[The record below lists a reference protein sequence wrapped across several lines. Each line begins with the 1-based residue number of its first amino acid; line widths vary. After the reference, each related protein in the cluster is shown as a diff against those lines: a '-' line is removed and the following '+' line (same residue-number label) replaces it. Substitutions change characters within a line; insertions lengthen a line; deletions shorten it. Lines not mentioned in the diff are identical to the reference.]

1 MIELIYL
8 ASQIQCGANSPLINV
23 QVEVYQ
29 NQELIQT
36 MHLEDKVLLP
46 VNSVQELNFKYKF
59 LNATCSPATPTE
71 MVLGSEDP
79 VPNVPG
85 VYDQQSI
92 QQMLDGLNDY
102 EELFLVELG
111 TTNKKS
117 SAFDLQDVVL
127 LVNNNPQVNSLVAD

>member
-23 QVEVYQ
+23 QVDVYQ
-29 NQELIQT
+29 NQELVQT
-36 MHLEDKVLLP
+36 MHLEDKVLIP
-46 VNSVQELNFKYKF
+46 VNSVQELSFKYKF
-59 LNATCSPATPTE
+59 INATCSPATPTQ
-71 MVLGSEDP
+71 MVLGPQDP

-92 QQMLDGLNDY
+92 QQMLNGLNDY

-111 TTNKKS
+111 TTNKNS

-127 LVNNNPQVNSLVAD
+127 LVNNNPSVAD